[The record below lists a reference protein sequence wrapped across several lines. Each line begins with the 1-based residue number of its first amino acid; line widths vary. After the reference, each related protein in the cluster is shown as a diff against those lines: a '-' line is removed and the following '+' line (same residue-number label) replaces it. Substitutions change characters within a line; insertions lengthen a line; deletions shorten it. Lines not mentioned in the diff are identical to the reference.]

1 MLDHFIKENKV
12 DTEKVMLS
20 GHSLGGLGSL
30 YVAYHSPNRYS
41 SLAVMSGYNPGVDL
55 NGIKIPTVGYVGTIG
70 GGEDSNSYNF
80 TVGKFKTRF
89 GEANTFVRNTSHGAV
104 PRVAF
109 TEDSNKDNKSDLMEW
124 MLSQ

>member
-1 MLDHFIKENKV
+1 M
-12 DTEKVMLS
+12 
-20 GHSLGGLGSL
+20 

-41 SLAVMSGYNPGVDL
+41 ALAVMSGYHPGVDIG
-55 NGIKIPTVGYVGTIG
+55 GIKIPTVGYVGTPG
-70 GGEDSNSYNF
+70 AGEDSSSYNF
-80 TVGKFKTRF
+80 TVGTFKKRF
-89 GEANTFVRNTSHGAV
+89 GEENTFVRSTSHGAV